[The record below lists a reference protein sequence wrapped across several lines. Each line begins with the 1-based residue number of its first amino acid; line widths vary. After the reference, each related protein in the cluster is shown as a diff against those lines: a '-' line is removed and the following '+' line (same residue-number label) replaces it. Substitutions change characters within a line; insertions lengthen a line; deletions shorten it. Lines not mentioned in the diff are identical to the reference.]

1 MTSRRNRRVDEA
13 VRQAVAKLLE
23 EEIGDPRVA
32 FVTVTDARVADDH
45 THATV
50 YYTTLD
56 EEIVSRPERGDAVPE
71 EDAAAAGLASAAPR
85 IQGLLSRHVR
95 LRNTPMLT
103 FEPDEA
109 AAEGRRIEELLRQ
122 IRAEEDRGPDA
133 TGAGGG
139 EA

>member
-1 MTSRRNRRVDEA
+1 VAKKRNPRVDRA
-13 VRQAVAKLLE
+13 VRDALADLIASELE
-23 EEIGDPRVA
+23 DPRLQ
-32 FVTVTDARVADDH
+32 FVSFTEVHVTPDH
-45 THATV
+45 DHATV

-56 EEIVSRPERGDAVPE
+56 EDIVTRPERGEDVPE

-95 LRNTPMLT
+95 LRNTPTLS

-122 IRAEEDRGPDA
+122 IRSEEDDDA
-133 TGAGGG
+133 PGDASGA
-139 EA
+139 AP